1 MTAQRLSALD
11 ASFLT
16 LESPATPMQA
26 GGLGVFEPGLE
37 FAGVVE
43 ALRARI
49 HLVPLA
55 RKRLQDVPLGGTP
68 VWVDDTDFDL
78 SFHLRHAALPAPGD
92 RRQLGEFLS
101 RLMSRPLDRSRPL
114 WELYVLEGLEG
125 GRTGLFRKVHLAVAG
140 TPNSDLFAA
149 LLDDRADAPDPD
161 PPAQGWRP
169 GEPPGQAGLAAE
181 ALGDWVGRLAVAGQ
195 GLRHAAVA
203 PRRMLGAAASAATSA
218 VGVAVRLARSAPP
231 SPLNARLSPQR
242 RFVTVRADLEDLR
255 AVRRQFGGSIHDVVV
270 AVVGDAV
277 GRQLRSRGYDTTD
290 LDLRVM
296 VPVRVSG
303 GARGGAA
310 GGVPVLGDGGA
321 AGQARVVGEAPAGDA
336 GTLGDGVVAVLAP
349 LPVME
354 MDPVARLYRVM
365 GELAA
370 IRESRQAV
378 AAGDLMRLAGY
389 GPAMLHALAARV
401 ASAEARYNLALSN
414 APGPQSPRYL
424 RGVRM
429 EESYP
434 FIPLAGDAA
443 LSVAVSS
450 YAGGVFFGLL
460 GDRFAVPDLDV
471 LAAGVGE
478 AIADLAGAAQR
489 ERARGSLR

>member
-11 ASFLT
+11 ASFLA

-55 RKRLQDVPLGGTP
+55 RKRLQEVPLGGAP

-78 SFHLRHAALPAPGD
+78 SFHLRHAALPSPGD
-92 RRQLGEFLS
+92 RHQLGEFLS
-101 RLMSRPLDRSRPL
+101 RLMSRPLDRGRPL

-140 TPNSDLFAA
+140 TPTSDLFAA
-149 LLDDRADAPDPD
+149 LLDDRPDAGDPEA
-161 PPAQGWRP
+161 PPAGWHP
-169 GEPPGQAGLAAE
+169 GEPPGQAGLLAE
-181 ALGDWVGRLAVAGQ
+181 ALDDWAGRFAVAGR
-195 GLRHAAVA
+195 GLRQVALA
-203 PRRMLGAAASAATSA
+203 PRRMVRAAASAAGSA
-218 VGVAVRLARSAPP
+218 VGVAARLAGRAPP
-231 SPLNARLSPQR
+231 SPLNARLSPHR
-242 RFVTVRADLEDLR
+242 RFVTVRADLEDFR
-255 AVRRQFGGSIHDVVV
+255 AVRRQFGGAINDVVV

-277 GRQLRSRGYDTTD
+277 GRLLRARGYDTTD

-303 GARGGAA
+303 GAALA
-310 GGVPVLGDGGA
+310 GT
-321 AGQARVVGEAPAGDA
+321 APAGEA
-336 GTLGDGVVAVLAP
+336 GSPGDGVVAVLAP

-354 MDPVARLYRVM
+354 MDPLARLYRVM

-370 IRESRQAV
+370 IREGRQAV
-378 AAGDLMRLAGY
+378 AARDLMRLAGY
-389 GPAMLHALAARV
+389 GPATLHALAARV

-450 YAGGVFFGLL
+450 YAGEVFFGLL
-460 GDRFAVPDLDV
+460 GDRVAMPDLDL
-471 LAAGVGE
+471 LATGVGE
-478 AIADLAGAAQR
+478 AVAELAGAAER
-489 ERARGSLR
+489 ERARGSVR